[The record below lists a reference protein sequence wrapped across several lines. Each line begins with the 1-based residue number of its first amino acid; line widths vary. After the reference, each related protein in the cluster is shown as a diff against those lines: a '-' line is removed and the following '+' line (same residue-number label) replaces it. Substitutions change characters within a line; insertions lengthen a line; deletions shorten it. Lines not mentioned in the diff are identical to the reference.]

1 MESYMPSLIDSKYHL
16 SISKRMFETYKDFKD
31 KRFLIGIINEI
42 AKSSSNLIKAFLIYD
57 GIKKERN
64 SKKIIKIFM
73 EKVGP
78 KYLNQETI
86 KNILKSLE
94 IQQAQKLSRVEY
106 ARKDKIILLI
116 NGKYRVLTVK
126 RLKELMESLE
136 IGIKN
141 FPQIS
146 DKYKK

>member
-1 MESYMPSLIDSKYHL
+1 MPSLIDSKYHL